1 MKKCGFSIHCHHDV
15 LVEYCT
21 DYKKR
26 LDYIKS
32 EKPNDERAIRL
43 KCFKL
48 LPRRALKDLPENL
61 LKAYDDWRKA
71 DDDRQKADDDWR
83 KAYDDWRKAYDDRRK
98 ADDDWRKAYDDWRKA
113 YDDRRKADDD
123 WRKAYDDWRKAY

>member
-61 LKAYDDWRKA
+61 LKAYDD
-71 DDDRQKADDDWR
+71 RQKAYDDWR
-83 KAYDDWRKAYDDRRK
+83 KAYDDWRKAYDD
-98 ADDDWRKAYDDWRKA
+98 WRKAYDDWPLESKNSFHKKWCRCSHWDGK
-113 YDDRRKADDD
+113 KLVFLLT
-123 WRKAYDDWRKAY
+123 K

>member
-61 LKAYDDWRKA
+61 LKAYDD
-71 DDDRQKADDDWR
+71 RQ
-83 KAYDDWRKAYDDRRK
+83 KAYDDWRK
-98 ADDDWRKAYDDWRKA
+98 ADDDWRKAYDDWPLESKNSFHKKWCRCSHWDGK
-113 YDDRRKADDD
+113 KLVFLLT
-123 WRKAYDDWRKAY
+123 KSKTKG